1 MQKARQVSFPGANLG
16 VKIVLAV
23 TLFRGLGGGRDGM
36 QSDEQAEQEQTSPQ
50 MVKRVHDS
58 CSLARDPHLGDAELQ
73 CDLPA
78 SSLTRTWSVI
88 QFTSQVFPPS
98 SEKDCSKCG
107 ESVSVFDQMNR
118 TRTNLPLGPEG
129 SVS

>member
-1 MQKARQVSFPGANLG
+1 MQKAREVSFPGANLE

-23 TLFRGLGGGRDGM
+23 ALFPGLVGGRDCK
-36 QSDEQAEQEQTSPQ
+36 QNDRQTAQKQTSPQ
-50 MVKRVHDS
+50 MVKRAPP
-58 CSLARDPHLGDAELQ
+58 CSFERDPLLGEAELQ
-73 CDLPA
+73 CDLPD

-88 QFTSQVFPPS
+88 QLTSQVLPPS

-107 ESVSVFDQMNR
+107 ESVSVFDQINR
-118 TRTNLPLGPEG
+118 TRIDLLFGPEG